1 MKTKSKML
9 WQKTLTLVLALS
21 FIMPAVIIAQAN
33 RANFAGTW
41 AINESKSTLGNAQG
55 QQGQRQGQRMA
66 TGNMTVAQEANKLSV
81 TRATMGRDGAST
93 PTTTN
98 YSLDGK
104 ESVNSN
110 QRGESKSVAV
120 WSSDGKLLTI
130 TTTRNFNG
138 TDMKSVEV
146 WSLNDAQTLSVKT
159 TTTMQGGD
167 RTITMVYDKK

>member
-9 WQKTLTLVLALS
+9 CKKALTLALALS
-21 FIMPAVIIAQAN
+21 FIMPAVIIAQTSK
-33 RANFAGTW
+33 ANFAGTW

-55 QQGQRQGQRMA
+55 PQGQRMGGGA
-66 TGNMTVAQEANKLSV
+66 SPTMTVTQNANTLGV

-120 WSSDGKLLTI
+120 WSSDGKSLTI
-130 TTTRNFNG
+130 TTTRSFNG